1 MFSKLEKVVER
12 FHELERLLI
21 DPSVMGDRSK
31 VVEYN
36 KEHSQMAPIVEKYT
50 EYKKICKF
58 LLLNG
63 HKCAKKQTNIAIC
76 DFRQILV

>member
-12 FHELERLLI
+12 FHELEKLLI
-21 DPSVMGDRSK
+21 DPAVMSDRSK

-50 EYKKICKF
+50 EYKKICKEIDES
-58 LLLNG
+58 
-63 HKCAKKQTNIAIC
+63 TE
-76 DFRQILV
+76 ILQSNHEDLKEIVKEE